1 MLGCQLVEGG
11 RTEDVRLGAELDLAR
26 LRLPRGGDKQS
37 FCKKEQTEGERQH
50 EILTFSYKMIHKKRH
65 QYTKPQYMEYGSV
78 TIDKDLSELI

>member
-1 MLGCQLVEGG
+1 MVPTGEGG

-50 EILTFSYKMIHKKRH
+50 EILTFSYKMIHKRRH
-65 QYTKPQYMEYGSV
+65 QTKPNPNIWNMDLLQYIKSY
-78 TIDKDLSELI
+78 LN

>member
-1 MLGCQLVEGG
+1 MSTGEGG

-50 EILTFSYKMIHKKRH
+50 EILTFSYRMIHKRRH